1 MHAISTRP
9 GRAISARALR
19 LGLLAAVATPA
30 LLVSTVGTASAS
42 EGAYPPAM
50 DCANSASTGG
60 ASTGGA
66 SIGTESGSA
75 SGASCAVAATTVTNP
90 NLAPAGRGNGNAGN
104 AGAAANA
111 GTPGQPQGT
120 QAGLA
125 FTGSDV
131 TTPAILAGGLIVG
144 GLLVTVGARRRRSH

>member
-9 GRAISARALR
+9 GRVISARALR

-42 EGAYPPAM
+42 KGAYPPAM
-50 DCANSASTGG
+50 DCST
-60 ASTGGA
+60 SA

-75 SGASCAVAATTVTNP
+75 SGASCGVAATTVTNP
-90 NLAPAGRGNGNAGN
+90 NLAPAGQGNGNAGN
-104 AGAAANA
+104 AGAANA

-131 TTPAILAGGLIVG
+131 TTPAVLAGGLIVG